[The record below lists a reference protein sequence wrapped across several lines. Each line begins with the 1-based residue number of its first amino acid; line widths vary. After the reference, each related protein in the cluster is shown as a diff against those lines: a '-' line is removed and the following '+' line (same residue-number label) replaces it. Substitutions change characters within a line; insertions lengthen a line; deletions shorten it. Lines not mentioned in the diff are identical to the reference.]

1 MTQEEAERLLQGVQ
15 EDPEEVNRRQ
25 APLQGRRPSKS
36 W

>member
-15 EDPEEVNRRQ
+15 EDPGEVNRRQ
-25 APLQGRRPSKS
+25 APLRGRRPSKP

>member
-15 EDPEEVNRRQ
+15 EDPDEVNRRQ
-25 APLQGRRPSKS
+25 PPFRGRRPTKP